1 MASLSMKKVL
11 CKLVP
16 SFLLVW
22 LLGSSAWAEGRIAT
36 IDLRKVFDSYW
47 KTKQADATLKD
58 RAADM
63 EKEHKNMLDDWKKAK
78 EDYNTLLASAN
89 DQAISSDE
97 RERKKRSAEEKLKY
111 IKDTEETILQY
122 EKQARSTLEDQRRRM
137 RENILGEIRTLLT
150 SKAKTAGYSL
160 VIDIAAESMS
170 YAPIILFNANE
181 NDLTDAILAQLNS
194 TAPADIP
201 KTEEKKE
208 EKKNGKK

>member
-1 MASLSMKKVL
+1 MKNVL
-11 CKLVP
+11 HKIVP
-16 SFLLVW
+16 GLLLMS
-22 LLGSSAWAEGRIAT
+22 LLGASAGAQGRIAT
-36 IDLRKVFDSYW
+36 IDLRKVFDGYW

-78 EDYNTLLASAN
+78 EDYNGLLGSAN

-97 RERKKRSAEEKLKY
+97 RDRKKKSAEEKLKY

-122 EKQARSTLEDQRRRM
+122 EKQARSTLDDQRRRM

-160 VIDIAAESMS
+160 VIDSAAESMS
-170 YAPIILFNANE
+170 NAPIILFNANE
-181 NDLTDAILAQLNS
+181 NDLTDAILTQLNS

-201 KTEEKKE
+201 KTEEKKD
-208 EKKNGKK
+208 EKKSGKK

>member
-111 IKDTEETILQY
+111 IKETKETILQY
-122 EKQARSTLEDQRRRM
+122 EKQARSTLDDQRRRM
-137 RENILGEIRTLLT
+137 RENILGEIR
-150 SKAKTAGYSL
+150 
-160 VIDIAAESMS
+160 
-170 YAPIILFNANE
+170 
-181 NDLTDAILAQLNS
+181 
-194 TAPADIP
+194 
-201 KTEEKKE
+201 
-208 EKKNGKK
+208 

>member
-122 EKQARSTLEDQRRRM
+122 EKQARSTLDDQRRRM

-160 VIDIAAESMS
+160 VIDSAAESMS
-170 YAPIILFNANE
+170 NAPIILFNANE

>member
-1 MASLSMKKVL
+1 MTKRLSRLVVGLLFLTLLSL
-11 CKLVP
+11 P
-16 SFLLVW
+16 
-22 LLGSSAWAEGRIAT
+22 AYAQTRIAT
-36 IDLRKVFDSYW
+36 IDLRKVFDGYW

-78 EDYNTLLASAN
+78 EDYNGLLGSAN

-97 RERKKRSAEEKLKY
+97 RDRKKKSAEEKLKY

-122 EKQARSTLEDQRRRM
+122 EKQARSTLDDQRRRM

-160 VIDIAAESMS
+160 VIDSAE
-170 YAPIILFNANE
+170 
-181 NDLTDAILAQLNS
+181 
-194 TAPADIP
+194 
-201 KTEEKKE
+201 
-208 EKKNGKK
+208 

>member
-1 MASLSMKKVL
+1 MKKVL

-122 EKQARSTLEDQRRRM
+122 EKQARSTLDDQRRRM

-160 VIDIAAESMS
+160 VIDSAAESMS
-170 YAPIILFNANE
+170 NAPIILFNANE

>member
-1 MASLSMKKVL
+1 MKR
-11 CKLVP
+11 P
-16 SFLLVW
+16 
-22 LLGSSAWAEGRIAT
+22 
-36 IDLRKVFDSYW
+36 LR
-47 KTKQADATLKD
+47 QG
-58 RAADM
+58 
-63 EKEHKNMLDDWKKAK
+63 
-78 EDYNTLLASAN
+78 
-89 DQAISSDE
+89 SDE

-160 VIDIAAESMS
+160 VIDSAAESMS
-170 YAPIILFNANE
+170 NAPIILFNANE

>member
-1 MASLSMKKVL
+1 MKKVL